1 MRFLSIFAVVI
12 YFGACV
18 NSPQKSANTAS
29 ESAPATLVSQNKP
42 LSLDPYWYQ
51 GKAELTAYDVQ
62 QERYGEMRKAEQVSI
77 FVTEDFSKQKQV
89 KLDNPASAGQDR
101 VPVLKLNTVRHF
113 QTGIYDYSLMESV
126 FVPADGG
133 QTLKTTCTVQDWCGH
148 VFMQTN
154 LTDGGYRVRQFSYF
168 ETEGDAETKV
178 EGRHRLED
186 DLWVRLRFGPAYLP
200 LGKLSI
206 VPSAFY
212 ARMRHKPFVAH
223 PAELRL
229 EQGATE
235 SALVLQY
242 SDIPRRLTIR
252 FENTTPYRIVGWEEL
267 DGEKLM
273 SKGTRKSVVVT
284 DYWGKHGLEH
294 DGWRDS
300 LKLNF

>member
-1 MRFLSIFAVVI
+1 MRPLVVFAASALLA
-12 YFGACV
+12 ACV
-18 NSPQKSANTAS
+18 NPGQKPASDTAQGAAPLFVSSA
-29 ESAPATLVSQNKP
+29 KP

-62 QERYGEMRKAEQVSI
+62 QERYGEIRKAEQVSI

-89 KLDNPASAGQDR
+89 KLDNPASAGADR

-113 QTGIYDYSLMESV
+113 HTGIYDYALMESV
-126 FVPADGG
+126 FVSADGG
-133 QTLKTTCTVQDWCGH
+133 PTLKTTCTVQDWCGH

-154 LTDGGYRVRQFSYF
+154 FVDGGYRVRQFSYF
-168 ETEGDAETKV
+168 ETEGDSETKV

-186 DLWVRLRFGPAYLP
+186 DLWVRLRFGPEHLP
-200 LGKLSI
+200 LGKHSM
-206 VPSAFY
+206 VPSSFY
-212 ARMRHKPFVAH
+212 VRMRHKPFEAH
-223 PAELRL
+223 PAELSL
-229 EQGATE
+229 EKGPAE

-252 FENTTPYRIVGWEEL
+252 FENASPYRIVGWEEL
-267 DGEKLM
+267 DGTKIM

-300 LKLNF
+300 LRLEY